1 MNSQGITKKHV
12 VAGSIVLAVII
23 LTVTAAVLS
32 KVYATEEYWNL
43 KVGDDVV
50 AVYTSEDEAK
60 QVVKSIKNYYV
71 EEGATVKSITCDP
84 ELSVEMMEYRVKEP
98 PEVTTDSKELI
109 EYLVTGTKERVTYK
123 VKDGDTLWDI
133 ADKFDFTV
141 DEIAE
146 MNESLDIDELY
157 PGDVINLYEMKPVVN
172 ITTVQEKTYTK
183 EISYKSVTRKS
194 SKILKGNTKVKQYG
208 ENGKKKVTSDFTSV
222 NGKVTDEKVLKS
234 KVTKKP
240 KKEIILKGTKVAPAP
255 VAAAAPE
262 AGTADTGSASADYDD
277 SATYSGNGADIAN
290 FALQFVGNPYVYG
303 GSSLTNGA
311 DCSGFVMTVFQHYG
325 ISMAHDAS
333 VMAGYGRAVSES
345 EAQPGD
351 LVCYGYHVGIY
362 IGGGQLVHAMNEE
375 NGITVSS
382 LGYSGNSYT
391 IRRVVE

>member
-1 MNSQGITKKHV
+1 MNSKGITKKHV
-12 VAGSIVLAVII
+12 IAGAVVLAIMI
-23 LTVTAAVLS
+23 LAVTAAVLS

-60 QVVKSIKNYYV
+60 QVIKNIKNYYV
-71 EEGATVKSITCDP
+71 EEDAVVKSITCDP

-98 PEVTTDSKELI
+98 PEVVTDSKELI
-109 EYLVTGTKERVTYK
+109 EYLVTGTKERVTYE

-141 DEIAE
+141 EEIAQ
-146 MNESLDIDELY
+146 MNESLNIDELY

-172 ITTVQEKTYTK
+172 ITTVQKKSYTK
-183 EISYKSVTRKS
+183 EIKYKSVTRKS

-208 ENGKKKVTSDFTSV
+208 KNGKKKITSNFTSV
-222 NGKVTDEKVLKS
+222 NGKVTDEEVLKT
-234 KVTKKP
+234 KVIRKAR
-240 KKEIILKGTKVAPAP
+240 KEIILEGTKVVEAP
-255 VAAAAPE
+255 VAK
-262 AGTADTGSASADYDD
+262 TSSVDYDD
-277 SATYSGNGADIAN
+277 AATYSGNGSDIAN

-311 DCSGFVMTVFQHYG
+311 DCSGFVMAVFQKFG

-333 VMAGYGRAVSES
+333 VMAGYGRAVSLS

-351 LVCYGYHVGIY
+351 LICYGYHVGIY

-375 NGITVSS
+375 NGITISS
-382 LGYSGNSYT
+382 LGYSGNAYT

>member
-12 VAGSIVLAVII
+12 IAGSLVLAIII
-23 LTVTAAVLS
+23 LAVTAVVLS

-43 KVGDDVV
+43 KVGEDVV

-109 EYLVTGTKERVTYK
+109 EYLVTGTQERVTYE

-146 MNESLDIDELY
+146 MNESLNIDELY

-183 EISYKSVTRKS
+183 EIKYKSVTRKS

-208 ENGKKKVTSDFTSV
+208 RNGKKKTTSDFTSV

-234 KVTKKP
+234 KVTRKP
-240 KKEIILKGTKVAPAP
+240 RKEIILKGTKVVAAP
-255 VAAAAPE
+255 VAT
-262 AGTADTGSASADYDD
+262 TASASADYDD
-277 SATYSGNGADIAN
+277 AATYSGNGADIAN

-303 GSSLTNGA
+303 GSSLTDGA
-311 DCSGFVMTVFQHYG
+311 DCSGFVMTVFQRYG

-333 VMAGYGRAVSES
+333 VMGSYGRAVSVS